1 MNIILGK
8 KIFGLFLEVIP
19 MYFMVVS
26 QSQGTEFFFC
36 WLMKLKKYALVCLIF
51 LIYIIG

>member
-19 MYFMVVS
+19 MYFMVFRKVKA
-26 QSQGTEFFFC
+26 QNVLFVG
-36 WLMKLKKYALVCLIF
+36 
-51 LIYIIG
+51 